1 MAETVLVTGGTGF
14 VAGWCIVELLRR
26 GYAVRTTVRSLSK
39 EARVRAA
46 ISTSIDSGD
55 RLTCSA
61 ADLTSDAGWNEAM
74 AGCDYVL
81 HVASPLG
88 ADSPK
93 DPNALIVPARDGAL
107 RVLRAATSA
116 AVKRVVLT
124 SSCAAA
130 SPPLASEDSLSDESV
145 WTDTDDRSLSAYRK
159 SKTLAE
165 RDAWE
170 FMNGYHGPTT
180 LTTILPAA
188 VFGPVLTAENP
199 GSVQVIG
206 RLLKGRV
213 PGNPRLGFDVVDVRD
228 TADLHLRAMTAP
240 EAAGQRFIA
249 AGEFMWM
256 TDVSKTLRAELGKAA
271 GKVPIRSMP
280 DFVLRFMSLFDHA
293 LRAVTPGLGRKHRHT
308 SEKAQR
314 LLGWRPRPAAVTV
327 VDCAKSLLAQGM
339 A

>member
-1 MAETVLVTGGTGF
+1 
-14 VAGWCIVELLRR
+14 
-26 GYAVRTTVRSLSK
+26 
-39 EARVRAA
+39 
-46 ISTSIDSGD
+46 
-55 RLTCSA
+55 
-61 ADLTSDAGWNEAM
+61 
-74 AGCDYVL
+74 
-81 HVASPLG
+81 
-88 ADSPK
+88 
-93 DPNALIVPARDGAL
+93 
-107 RVLRAATSA
+107 
-116 AVKRVVLT
+116 
-124 SSCAAA
+124 
-130 SPPLASEDSLSDESV
+130 
-145 WTDTDDRSLSAYRK
+145 
-159 SKTLAE
+159 
-165 RDAWE
+165 
-170 FMNGYHGPTT
+170 
-180 LTTILPAA
+180 
-188 VFGPVLTAENP
+188 
-199 GSVQVIG
+199 
-206 RLLKGRV
+206 
-213 PGNPRLGFDVVDVRD
+213 VRD